1 MAGEINW
8 LAYRAEVAKAMLPI
22 LYRELSAN
30 SRLVTNRRQEAV
42 AMAVELA
49 ELLER
54 ELRR

>member
-8 LAYRAEVAKAMLPI
+8 LEFRAEVAKTMLPI
-22 LYRELSAN
+22 IYRELSTN
-30 SRLVTNRRQEAV
+30 SRLVTGRGQEAV
-42 AMAVELA
+42 AMAVELS